1 MTIEQFI
8 MRVHA
13 ISKIG
18 LKYSS
23 DPYALENYQELMELS
38 TEMIN
43 QVVEQPLETDFY
55 ERDLYPT
62 PSISVRVLLLN
73 EKGKFLMV
81 KEAADGK
88 YSLPG
93 GWCDVFDSPKQTAIE
108 ECLQE
113 TGYNVAIHKL
123 LGVFF
128 RDKYKPKMQ
137 SLISE
142 YVIYFFGKI
151 IDGDNN
157 FSHEVTETTYFSLE
171 DLPELSIK
179 NSEIE
184 IRRALNSLTTGISD
198 FD

>member
-113 TGYNVAIHKL
+113 TGYNVEIQSL

-128 RDKYKPKMQ
+128 RDKYKPKMH

-142 YVIYFFGKI
+142 YVIYFYGKI

>member
-1 MTIEQFI
+1 MTIEQFM

-23 DPYALENYQELMELS
+23 DPYALENYEELMLLS

-43 QVVEQPLETDFY
+43 QVIKQPLETDFY

-62 PSISVRVLLLN
+62 PSISVRVILLN
-73 EKGKFLMV
+73 EEGQFLMV
-81 KEAADGK
+81 KEAVDGK

-113 TGYNVAIHKL
+113 TGYNVDIRSL

-128 RDKYKPKMQ
+128 RDKYKPKMH

-142 YVIYFFGKI
+142 YVIYFYGEI

-157 FSHEVTETTYFSLE
+157 FSHEVTETTYFSL
-171 DLPELSIK
+171 DNLPELSIK

>member
-142 YVIYFFGKI
+142 YVIYFLGEI

-157 FSHEVTETTYFSLE
+157 FSHEVTETKYFSLN

-184 IRRALNSLTTGISD
+184 IRRALQSIKKGVSD

>member
-1 MTIEQFI
+1 MTIEQFM

-18 LKYSS
+18 LKYST
-23 DPYALENYQELMELS
+23 DPYALENYEELMALS

-43 QVVEQPLETDFY
+43 QVVELPLETGFY

-62 PSISVRVLLLN
+62 PSISVRVILMN
-73 EKGKFLMV
+73 QDGQFLMV

-93 GWCDVFDSPKQTAIE
+93 GWCDVFDSPKQTAAE

-113 TGYNVAIHKL
+113 TGYTVDIQKL

-142 YVIYFFGKI
+142 YVLYFSGEI
-151 IDGDNN
+151 IDGDNH
-157 FSHEVTETTYFSLE
+157 FSHEVTETKYFGID

-184 IRRALNSLTTGISD
+184 IRTALESLRTGVSY

>member
-38 TEMIN
+38 TDMIN
-43 QVVEQPLETDFY
+43 QVVEQPLVTDFY
-55 ERDLYPT
+55 DRDLYPT

-73 EKGKFLMV
+73 EKGQFLMV

-93 GWCDVFDSPKQTAIE
+93 GWCDV
-108 ECLQE
+108 LQ
-113 TGYNVAIHKL
+113 G
-123 LGVFF
+123 
-128 RDKYKPKMQ
+128 
-137 SLISE
+137 
-142 YVIYFFGKI
+142 
-151 IDGDNN
+151 
-157 FSHEVTETTYFSLE
+157 
-171 DLPELSIK
+171 
-179 NSEIE
+179 
-184 IRRALNSLTTGISD
+184 
-198 FD
+198 